1 MAWSDDEYILSFDA
15 EAGDIFTLATAAQKI
30 LWFNEGQA
38 RLNRY
43 AARSLD
49 VTWAAT
55 DRSIP
60 MSGDFVALEKIVPN
74 SGSHA
79 EPWRVYGNALVI
91 DDPLGPGEAGSAR
104 VYYWGEW
111 AVMTTVTT
119 ATELSL
125 AQDYAC
131 LYYAL
136 SRFYKKIASNRAF
149 YKRYATLVGQ
159 NAVSMTDLQQEADR
173 YYQDFLESRADFAP
187 DPAAFFYDT

>member
-1 MAWSDDEYILSFDA
+1 VAWSDDDYILSFDA
-15 EAGDIFTLATAAQKI
+15 EASDIATLATAAQKI
-30 LWFNEGQA
+30 LWFNEGQT

-43 AARSLD
+43 AGRYAD
-49 VTWAAT
+49 VTWAAI
-55 DRSIP
+55 DRSVP
-60 MSGDFVALEKIVPN
+60 LPSDFISLDKIVPS

-79 EPWRVYGNALVI
+79 ESWRVFGNFLVI
-91 DDPLGPGEAGSAR
+91 DDPLGPGEDGGAR
-104 VYYWGEW
+104 VYYWAEW
-111 AVMTTVTT
+111 TPMTTATT

-125 AQDYAC
+125 AQDYSC

-173 YYQDFLESRADFAP
+173 YYQDFLESRADLPP
-187 DPAAFFYDT
+187 DPPAYFYDT